1 MASALRKE
9 DAAVYGNVAYQTG
22 AAPERRRHRENGPR
36 LHELPLVRPRNT
48 TQEQVQARVRV
59 NLRPREEYSL
69 FPAIAMACVAVMAML
84 IILGYS
90 QLNSIY
96 AQTVEAREELTA
108 LQQEEVNLL
117 AQYEEVFDRAALESA
132 VIASGANL
140 TEARSEQKI
149 YVDLSEPDNAVVYN
163 EANGGGLLG
172 GLQEIW
178 NMLQS

>member
-9 DAAVYGNVAYQTG
+9 SAAVYGSVAYKTG
-22 AAPERRRHRENGPR
+22 AAPERRRHRENGPS
-36 LHELPLVRPRNT
+36 LHELPLVRPRNA

-59 NLRPREEYSL
+59 NLRPREEYSV
-69 FPAIAMACVAVMAML
+69 FPAIAMACVAVMAVL

-96 AQTVEAREELTA
+96 GQTVVARDELTS
-108 LQQEEVNLL
+108 LRQEEVNLL
-117 AQYEEVFDRAALESA
+117 AQYEEVFDRAALQSA
-132 VIASGANL
+132 VIASGADL

-163 EANGGGLLG
+163 EAEGGLLG